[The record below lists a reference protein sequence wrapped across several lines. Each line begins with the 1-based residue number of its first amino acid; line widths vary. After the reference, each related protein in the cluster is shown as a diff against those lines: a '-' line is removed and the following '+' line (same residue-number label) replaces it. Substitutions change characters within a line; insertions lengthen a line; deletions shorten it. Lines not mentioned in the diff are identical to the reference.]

1 MTSEM
6 TNESSI
12 SLRERLVLTSIIEH
26 YIETGE
32 PVSSQAVARGF
43 ADRHGLSAATI
54 RNVMG
59 TLADNGL
66 LEQPH
71 TSAGRIPTSR
81 AFRDYVGQLGLPHHE
96 RNSATNHGAE
106 SGSATQASEPRLML
120 SDDCREQINE
130 SFTDV
135 HTGQQFLE
143 RTSHVLSLLFS
154 GVGIA
159 FSATRESQSL
169 EHIHFSRLAPQRVL
183 AVVVTTNGTVV
194 DRMLLLDHDLT
205 VTELETA
212 SRYLN
217 ENFRG
222 WPIDSVRIEL
232 NRRLEAERSEYDRL
246 MLSLRELHS
255 KGALNDAAEPMI
267 YVEGVGNLLHHEA
280 DRERLRAMMGAL
292 ETKQRLIELLTAYL
306 DARQKNV
313 RVVVGLEDAMPAMDN
328 LVLIGAPALLG
339 QQNRGTVA
347 VLAPT
352 RIHYQETIGAVS
364 YIAQLSARLLQ
375 PPD

>member
-1 MTSEM
+1 MISERNDE
-6 TNESSI
+6 TTI
-12 SLRERLVLTSIIEH
+12 SPRERMVLTSIIEH

-43 ADRHGLSAATI
+43 ADRHGLSPATI
-54 RNVMG
+54 RNVMA
-59 TLADNGL
+59 TLAESGL

-81 AFRDYVGQLGLPHHE
+81 AFRDYVAQLGH
-96 RNSATNHGAE
+96 SAHGDVAAASDSGLSAE
-106 SGSATQASEPRLML
+106 SSAAEPRMIL
-120 SDDCREQINE
+120 SKDRREQINE
-130 SFTDV
+130 SFIDV

-159 FSATRESQSL
+159 FAATRESQSL
-169 EHIHFSRLAPQRVL
+169 DHIHFSRLAPQRVL
-183 AVVVTTNGTVV
+183 AVVVTTSGVV
-194 DRMLLLDHDLT
+194 LDRLLLLDHDLAS
-205 VTELETA
+205 TELETA

-222 WPIDSVRIEL
+222 WPIDSVRAEL
-232 NRRLEAERSEYDRL
+232 TRRFEAERSEYNRL
-246 MLSLRELHS
+246 MQSLRELHR
-255 KGALNDAAEPMI
+255 KGALHEASEPMI
-267 YVEGVGNLLHHEA
+267 YVEGVGNLLDHEA
-280 DRERLRAMMGAL
+280 DRERLRAMMAAL
-292 ETKQRLIELLTAYL
+292 ETKQRLLELLTAYL

-313 RVVVGLEDAMPAMDN
+313 RVVVGLEDTMPAMEN

-339 QQNRGTVA
+339 QRNLGTVA

-375 PPD
+375 PSD